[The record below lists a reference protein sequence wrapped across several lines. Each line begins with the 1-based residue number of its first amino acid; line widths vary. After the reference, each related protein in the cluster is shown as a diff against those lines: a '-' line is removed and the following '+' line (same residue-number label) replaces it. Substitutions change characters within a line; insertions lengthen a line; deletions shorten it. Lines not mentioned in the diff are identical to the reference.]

1 MALNKKE
8 KAYLEILKS
17 SLGVITL
24 ACKKANVSRAWHY
37 QRVERNPSFKKV
49 IEEIDEST
57 LDFAETAL
65 HNKIKEGDTTA
76 TIFFLKTKGK
86 KRGYVERVENEINV
100 NPFLEL
106 MKSVG
111 AEEN

>member
-8 KAYLEILKS
+8 KAYLEIINA
-17 SLGVITL
+17 SLGVITP
-24 ACKKANVSRAWHY
+24 ACKKANVSRSWHY
-37 QRVERNPSFKKV
+37 QRVERNPLFKKAL
-49 IEEIDEST
+49 EEIDEST

-65 HNKIKEGDTTA
+65 HDKIKEGDTTA

-106 MKSVG
+106 MRSVDSDI
-111 AEEN
+111 

>member
-86 KRGYVERVENEINV
+86 KRGYVERFENEISV

-106 MKSVG
+106 MRSVDSDT
-111 AEEN
+111 

>member
-1 MALNKKE
+1 MALNKKRRRH
-8 KAYLEILKS
+8 LQILK

-24 ACKKANVSRAWHY
+24 AKKANVSRAWHY

-86 KRGYVERVENEINV
+86 KRGYVERVENEISV

-106 MKSVG
+106 MRSVDSDT
-111 AEEN
+111 